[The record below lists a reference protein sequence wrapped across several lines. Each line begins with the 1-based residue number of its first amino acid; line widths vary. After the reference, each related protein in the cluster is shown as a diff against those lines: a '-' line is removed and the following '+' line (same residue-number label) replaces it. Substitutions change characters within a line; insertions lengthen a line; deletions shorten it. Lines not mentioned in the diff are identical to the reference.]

1 MKAKLAIL
9 MLVVCSSSA
18 QQPESLLVRPGDLV
32 HISVLEAPELD
43 QRARVSDAGEISL
56 LLGGSIKI
64 TGITPNA
71 AERSIEN
78 ALVSGHYILHP
89 HVSVLVEQN
98 TTQNVTVIGQVKT
111 PGSYPITTPRS
122 ILDVLALAGG
132 LNEVADRHLVIQ
144 RRDTDIK
151 TSFFFSNDPALA
163 MSSGITVDPGDI
175 VYVPHAEIVYVLGD
189 VNRPG
194 GFAKTT
200 NDSKL
205 TVLQTIAL
213 AGATPSSAVPSHARL
228 IRKTADG
235 GYVNLPLPLSAM
247 QRGKKPDIPL
257 QADDI
262 IYVPFSYVRSAAS
275 NIGGLLASA
284 AGAAI
289 YQF

>member
-1 MKAKLAIL
+1 VGL
-9 MLVVCSSSA
+9 
-18 QQPESLLVRPGDLV
+18 P
-32 HISVLEAPELD
+32 
-43 QRARVSDAGEISL
+43 
-56 LLGGSIKI
+56 
-64 TGITPNA
+64 PNA
-71 AERSIEN
+71 AERNIEQ
-78 ALVSGHYILHP
+78 ALVKGRYILHP

-111 PGSYPITTPRS
+111 PGSYPVSTPRS

-132 LNEVADRHLVIQ
+132 LNDVADRHLVIE
-144 RRDTDIK
+144 RRDTGLK
-151 TSFFFSNDPALA
+151 TAFFFSNDPSLA
-163 MSSGITVDPGDI
+163 MSTNITVNPGDT

-200 NDSKL
+200 NDSTL

-228 IRKTADG
+228 LRKTANG
-235 GYVNLPLPLSAM
+235 GYINLPLPLSAM
-247 QRGKKPDIPL
+247 QKGKKPDIPL

-262 IYVPFSYVRSAAS
+262 IYVPFSYIRGAAS
-275 NIGGLLASA
+275 NIGGILASA